1 MISVRL
7 FVGYANQ
14 KRCISATTDPY
25 CPQILTIPS
34 EYTPFI
40 LESIDKLP
48 AGNGELHDAWSA
60 TTEIRQMYR
69 PSTVCQTFTTTTVKR
84 QTS

>member
-14 KRCISATTDPY
+14 KRGISATTDPY
-25 CPQILTIPS
+25 CPQVLTIPS

-40 LESIDKLP
+40 VESSDKLP

-60 TTEIRQMYR
+60 TTEMRQLLESGT
-69 PSTVCQTFTTTTVKR
+69 PGLPDISKLV
-84 QTS
+84 